1 MLWLT
6 KTIRW
11 WPYPKVFAK
20 TIYVWG
26 TYAIFENLRSRIFV
40 VFLRG
45 DWKHCGEKWKIGYSV
60 NVPPADGAREK
71 QTKYCLCGLLCFV
84 SAWRQIRGNTNTSEG
99 KKMFFL
105 SMKYVLWKLLLKGIF
120 YLFGPSSRLVCE
132 DMCLRLD
139 PGAGRAVEKNLLC
152 SLYTKTH

>member
-1 MLWLT
+1 MFVRGVGANKYHVHLYVLVWSWRCLQN
-6 KTIRW
+6 IR
-11 WPYPKVFAK
+11 
-20 TIYVWG
+20 G
-26 TYAIFENLRSRIFV
+26 RIFAAVFHKGSESIV
-40 VFLRG
+40 VRNVKEDIPQMFQRG
-45 DWKHCGEKWKIGYSV
+45 RGG
-60 NVPPADGAREK
+60 REK

-84 SAWRQIRGNTNTSEG
+84 SSWRQIRGNTNTWEG